1 MLETSTP
8 PLGIEF
14 ALTSGK
20 HRVEQQ
26 HPSVGNVLRQ
36 LVVEQSWLG
45 GFLVSLDQNLA
56 NSHTPA
62 TLAQSLL
69 HRLAG
74 THDRHAADLALE
86 LDTIVRSTHG
96 RGDHVLLDGQ
106 VVQALLDKQ
115 ANNAVGVEDEVG
127 AVCVLVADD
136 AMERKDMLVD
146 VRLERFSQ
154 GIRTCLQHT

>member
-1 MLETSTP
+1 MLVRDPDSSFVVPST
-8 PLGIEF
+8 
-14 ALTSGK
+14 LTSGK

-74 THDRHAADLALE
+74 TH
-86 LDTIVRSTHG
+86 
-96 RGDHVLLDGQ
+96 
-106 VVQALLDKQ
+106 
-115 ANNAVGVEDEVG
+115 N
-127 AVCVLVADD
+127 
-136 AMERKDMLVD
+136 
-146 VRLERFSQ
+146 
-154 GIRTCLQHT
+154 

>member
-8 PLGIEF
+8 PSGIRF
-14 ALTSGK
+14 ALTGSK
-20 HRVEQQ
+20 HRIEQQ
-26 HPSVGNVLRQ
+26 HPSVGDVLGQ
-36 LVVEQSWLG
+36 LVVEQSRLG
-45 GFLVSLDQNLA
+45 GLLISLDQNLA

-62 TLAQSLL
+62 ALAQSLL

-86 LDTIVRSTHG
+86 LDAIVCPTHR

-106 VVQALLDKQ
+106 VVQALLDEQ
-115 ANNAVGVEDEVG
+115 ANDAVGMEDEVG

-136 AMERKDMLVD
+136 AAERKDMLVD
-146 VRLERFSQ
+146 V
-154 GIRTCLQHT
+154 